1 MHTDKEFSVAK
12 INQMVYYLWFDYEVD
27 YVHFYFI

>member
-12 INQMVYYLWFDYEVD
+12 INKMVYSLWFDYEVD